1 MQDNIKNLIVDFG
14 GVLIDLNRTRCV
26 EAFEKLDLNSV
37 EELIDPYRQQGLF
50 LAFEQGNITTTEF
63 RDGIRKLAGKK
74 ITDKQID
81 AAWNSFLINI
91 PSKKLDLLLSLR
103 QHYVVYLLSNTNDI
117 HWRWACDNCFA
128 YKGFRV
134 EDYFE
139 DIYLSYEMHCAK
151 PDKEI
156 FETLIAET
164 GILPEESFFIDD
176 AQSNCLTAEALGIK
190 TYMPQAGEDWS
201 HLFMEK

>member
-26 EAFEKLDLNSV
+26 EAFEKLGLNSV

-176 AQSNCLTAEALGIK
+176 AQSNCLT
-190 TYMPQAGEDWS
+190 
-201 HLFMEK
+201 